1 MSEEAVKREDIDWSA
16 SNIPYDCEDDV
27 IDLINSY
34 RNNQQNKDAN
44 IFIKDIAVM
53 LGMDIDGIGFD
64 GLKFSIEDFEDAIK
78 SLNK

>member
-1 MSEEAVKREDIDWSA
+1 MSEAEEYL
-16 SNIPYDCEDDV
+16 SNKGYGKG
-27 IDLINSY
+27 INYSTKEVAY
-34 RNNQQNKDAN
+34 LMQSFADQQNKDAN

-53 LGMDIDGIGFD
+53 LGMDTDGIRFD